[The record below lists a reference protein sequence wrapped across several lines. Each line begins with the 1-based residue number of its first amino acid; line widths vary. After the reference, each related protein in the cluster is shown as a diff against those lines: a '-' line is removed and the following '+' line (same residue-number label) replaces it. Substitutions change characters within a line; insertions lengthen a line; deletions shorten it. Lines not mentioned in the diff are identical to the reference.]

1 MKMMKVRAAARGFSL
16 LELMLVLAIIGVMTA
31 IAAVSLSG
39 RGEAAKRRATRTT
52 MEVVANA
59 LDAYQLEKSSYPP
72 TLSVL
77 TQGATPFLDER
88 KGTKDGW
95 GRELLYQAPGA
106 SGRKFDLFSSGG
118 NGLFE
123 NGAGDDVDFWKA
135 DSETP

>member
-31 IAAVSLSG
+31 IAAYSLSG
-39 RGEAAKRRATRTT
+39 RGEAAKRKATRTT
-52 MEVVANA
+52 MEVVAGA
-59 LDAYQLEKSSYPP
+59 LDAYYLEKSSYPP

-77 TQGATPFLDER
+77 MQGNAYLDER
-88 KGTKDGW
+88 KGAKDGW
-95 GRELLYQAPGA
+95 NRDLLYQAPGA

-118 NGLFE
+118 NAQFE

-135 DSETP
+135 DSDTQ